1 MQTEVADARVRRRIP
16 IALKLAASVS
26 LLMLGCVCVLA
37 VFLLNHQSRL
47 IGAHADDFS
56 TLITEQLAS
65 TAVEPLFTD
74 ERYELEALV
83 RHIAANDRILG
94 AAIFNRDGEQLALA
108 GSVPSFALLDRSRPY
123 QKLAPSKQP
132 LVAGKDFV
140 RAAPVSVHLE
150 PIKFKGVLAG
160 YAVASYSQDAIV
172 RGYNHSLKLLGFITT
187 LLMIAMCLVVFSL
200 GKRVTRPLTAL
211 VAATEAID
219 RGDFTQIEERRNDEI
234 GQLINAVNHM
244 GQGSL
249 NRTQVENVMG
259 QLLAKDVAAKV
270 LNKLDTIQVGG
281 EQVHATVLF
290 ADIVGFTEISE
301 NLTPREVSELLNEYF
316 TYLDACARFYF
327 GTIDKYIGDCVM
339 VVFGSPK
346 PDPDHQYHAVSCAV
360 LMQKLIQRVNEQRV
374 QQGKYTVN
382 LRIGINSGTML
393 AGLLGSNDRLEYT
406 VVGDSVNIASRL
418 CNEAASG
425 QIIIQESLYEE
436 IRQLHNLCVEQHKKI
451 KLRGKSVPVSVYNV
465 YAVEQA
471 HPMAMENLIDDVISH
486 RRAA

>member
-1 MQTEVADARVRRRIP
+1 MSTEAVDARVRRRIP

-47 IGAHADDFS
+47 IQAHADDFS

-83 RHIAANDRILG
+83 RHIASNERILG
-94 AAIFNRDGEQLALA
+94 AAIFTRDGKQVALA
-108 GSVPSFALLDRSRPY
+108 GLVPGFDLLDPDKPY
-123 QKLAPSKQP
+123 QKLEPDQQP

-140 RAAPVSVHLE
+140 RAAPVSVHIE

-172 RGYNHSLKLLGFITT
+172 RGYKHSLKLLALITG
-187 LLMIAMCLVVFSL
+187 LMMVAMCLVVFSL
-200 GKRVTRPLTAL
+200 GKRVTRPLNAL
-211 VAATEAID
+211 VRATQAID
-219 RGDFTQIEERRNDEI
+219 RGDFTEIEERRNDEF
-234 GQLINAVNHM
+234 GQLINAVNQM
-244 GQGSL
+244 GQGLL
-249 NRTQVENVMG
+249 NRSQVEGVMG
-259 QLLAKDVAAKV
+259 QLLAKDVAAQV

-281 EQVHATVLF
+281 EQVEATVLF

-301 NLTPREVSELLNEYF
+301 SLSPREVSELLNEYF
-316 TYLDACARFYF
+316 TYLDSCARFYF

-346 PDPDHQYHAVSCAV
+346 PDPAHQYHAVSCAV
-360 LMQKLIQRVNEQRV
+360 LMQKLIQRLNQQRLEKG
-374 QQGKYTVN
+374 QYTVH
-382 LRIGINSGTML
+382 LRIGINSGKML

-425 QIIIQESLYEE
+425 QIIIQDSLYEE
-436 IRQLHNLCVEQHKKI
+436 IRQNHNLCVEQHEKI
-451 KLRGKSVPVSVYNV
+451 KLRGKSKPVTVYNV

-471 HPMAMENLIDDVISH
+471 HPMAMENLIEDVISH

>member
-16 IALKLAASVS
+16 LALKLSASVS
-26 LLMLGCVCVLA
+26 LLMLGCVSVLA

-47 IGAHADDFS
+47 IRAHADDFS

-83 RHIAANDRILG
+83 RHIAANERILG
-94 AAIFNRDGEQLALA
+94 AAILNRDGEQVALA
-108 GSVPSFALLDRSRPY
+108 GYTPSFDALDTSKPY
-123 QKLAPSKQP
+123 QELAADQLP
-132 LVAGKDFV
+132 LIPGKDFV
-140 RAAPVSVHLE
+140 RAAPVSVHIE
-150 PIKFKGVLAG
+150 PIRFKGVLAG

-172 RGYNHSLKLLGFITT
+172 RGYKHSLKLLAFITG
-187 LLMIAMCLVVFSL
+187 LMMIAMCLVVFSL

-211 VAATEAID
+211 VQATEAID
-219 RGDFTQIEERRNDEI
+219 RGDFTRIEERRNDEI

-244 GQGSL
+244 GQGLL

-259 QLLAKDVAAKV
+259 QLLAKDVAAQV

-281 EQVHATVLF
+281 EQVYATVLF

-301 NLTPREVSELLNEYF
+301 RLSPQEVSELLNEYF
-316 TYLDACARFYF
+316 TYLDSCARFYF

-360 LMQKLIQRVNEQRV
+360 LMQKLMQRLNEQRRR
-374 QQGKYTVN
+374 QGKFTVN
-382 LRIGINSGTML
+382 LRIGINSGKML

-425 QIIIQESLYEE
+425 QIIIQESLYDE
-436 IRQLHNLCVEQHKKI
+436 IRQQHNICVEQHKKI
-451 KLRGKSVPVSVYNV
+451 KLRGKSVPINVYNV
-465 YAVEQA
+465 YAAEQA
-471 HPMAMENLIDDVISH
+471 HPMAMENLIEDVISH